1 MGCLYLIV
9 WDGICL
15 IPESHRKSTEKTP
28 NSYASLWYGFFSVL
42 EKDLLLVGIW
52 EIHAVFMLFQLL
64 LLPIWI
70 IHVRNVCWKNSI
82 SLLICCESDVLILS
96 SCKTDSEDISTRLLY
111 LYLEYLRFLETSD
124 ILILVHYIVWHSL
137 YVLETGLFKFVSL
150 DEIALRSTA
159 LLFWLPNL
167 NRSLQAFCLA
177 LLTLTTGN
185 DLFISLVIH
194 MSDVSS
200 RFSSVFTN
208 DFGQFNAYI
217 LLRLQNLTKLHRD

>member
-1 MGCLYLIV
+1 M
-9 WDGICL
+9 
-15 IPESHRKSTEKTP
+15 
-28 NSYASLWYGFFSVL
+28 
-42 EKDLLLVGIW
+42 
-52 EIHAVFMLFQLL
+52 
-64 LLPIWI
+64 
-70 IHVRNVCWKNSI
+70 
-82 SLLICCESDVLILS
+82 LICCESNVLILS

-185 DLFISLVIH
+185 DLLMSLVIH
-194 MSDVSS
+194 LSDVNPRCSG
-200 RFSSVFTN
+200 VFTS
-208 DFGQFNAYI
+208 DFGQVSSY
-217 LLRLQNLTKLHRD
+217 LLFRLRNLI